1 MLGLCDSRDQTQ
13 GLRDARQSHYKLAM
27 LPAQHVCFQ
36 TKANLL
42 NKCHIRLTPKA
53 FNNSLILKPSPY
65 SSSLTPHQCVAKA
78 NMLLFP
84 FHLPCSISI
93 LPDTSFRLSTPS
105 GLVSVSS
112 QCPCQ
117 FIHACIYYRGAREG
131 GDQFY
136 LNMSGQLM
144 QLVRHEQT

>member
-13 GLRDARQSHYKLAM
+13 GLRNAGQSNYKLAM

-42 NKCHIRLTPKA
+42 NKCHLRLTPKA
-53 FNNSLILKPSPY
+53 FNNSLIPKHSPY
-65 SSSLTPHQCVAKA
+65 SSSITPRQCVAKA

-93 LPDTSFRLSTPS
+93 LPDTRFRLSYAFWICLCFL
-105 GLVSVSS
+105 LVPLLVHPRLHLL
-112 QCPCQ
+112 Q
-117 FIHACIYYRGAREG
+117 RGA
-131 GDQFY
+131 
-136 LNMSGQLM
+136 
-144 QLVRHEQT
+144 